1 MVKSGAATWSEVFD
15 EYVRWISPI
24 GMSPREVAKDEVIG
38 EVQFT
43 KGERIFFMFSSAG
56 HDEAYFEAPETF
68 DIKRNTGPSIPF
80 GAGPHFCG
88 GAAVARSLITDVA
101 LPKLFKACPNLRLAG
116 PAPFTGWAF
125 RGPTKMPVAW

>member
-1 MVKSGAATWSEVFD
+1 
-15 EYVRWISPI
+15 
-24 GMSPREVAKDEVIG
+24 
-38 EVQFT
+38 T

-68 DIKRNTGPSIPF
+68 DIKRNTGPSLPF

-88 GAAVARSLITDVA
+88 GAAVARSLITEVA
-101 LPKLFKACPNLRLAG
+101 LPKLFAACPDLRLHG
-116 PAPFTGWAF
+116 EVPFTGWAF